1 MGENSFYD
9 IQKNILVT
17 IETITKGEQAKKA
30 LENIASKMGAI
41 QESTKP
47 FLAIQGNLNKLTN
60 GYAQSLINA
69 VPPAR
74 TFGENLRNISQ
85 HMRKLTM
92 SFLGVM
98 FFGMML
104 QRTMFGLL
112 EPALQATGMFELFQQ
127 VLVIFFLPIIEALLP
142 YLLKLA
148 DWLINLPDSVK
159 LAVGWFVLIV
169 GVIGLFLST
178 IGSLL
183 LGASSLLS
191 LFLDFVSLGADIA
204 GPIGAI
210 VAAFIGVGGA
220 VGIASLA
227 MNFFNDVVKPV
238 LNEALEGLGIKIPSI
253 NEMWNKFTTFISDL
267 VDKHFPGFKEKIKS
281 TLIEGLAEFLGLDA
295 SFESFGELFQA
306 LWDDKLKPIWD
317 EFKTMFDDLKELVPS
332 SFGEFSEALHAL
344 GTALEYLKPF
354 LTILENAVDLMER
367 YSNWST
373 KIRTLGGRIPDYAN
387 MTPSEIK
394 ASKNAIP
401 SFPSG
406 GFTPMPSGSSNSS
419 NISISQNIS
428 LSSNISKEEIERML
442 ADNNRNLVSQISSQ
456 INVARG

>member
-1 MGENSFYD
+1 MGEGFYD
-9 IQKNILVT
+9 IQKNILVQ
-17 IETITKGEQAKKA
+17 IETIVKGEKAKKA
-30 LENIASKMGAI
+30 LENIASEMGAI

-47 FLAIQGNLNKLTN
+47 FLAIQGNLNKLTQ
-60 GYAQSLINA
+60 GYAQSLIDA

-148 DWLINLPDSVK
+148 NWLINLPDSVK

-220 VGIASLA
+220 VGIASMA

-253 NEMWNKFTTFISDL
+253 NEMWDKFTTFISDL

-295 SFESFGELFQA
+295 SFKSFGDLFQA

-317 EFKTMFDDLKELVPS
+317 EFKGMFDKLKELVPS

-367 YSNWST
+367 YSEWS
-373 KIRTLGGRIPDYAN
+373 KDISTLGGRIPYMAG
-387 MTPSEIK
+387 MSKSEIETYQANRPK
-394 ASKNAIP
+394 YPSITSDMYAVNPPMGASI
-401 SFPSG
+401 
-406 GFTPMPSGSSNSS
+406 T
-419 NISISQNIS
+419 ISQNI
-428 LSSNISKEEIERML
+428 NFMTPMTKEDVERMM
-442 ADNNRNLVSQISSQ
+442 AENNRNLVSQISSQ
-456 INVARG
+456 INVSRG